1 MCFSLFYAVNNFLS
15 FVRNLQYKDSPF
27 SLFDRESDGVFVVTG
42 HHHCDPSLASVVDL
56 GHYFL
61 HNAVVAMG
69 GGVKGRLDRI
79 LVTNGGSSLSLLQ
92 YRDRH

>member
-1 MCFSLFYAVNNFLS
+1 MDLLNKSK
-15 FVRNLQYKDSPF
+15 YKDSRS
-27 SLFDRESDGVFVVTG
+27 SLFDTESDSVFVVTC
-42 HHHCDPSLASVVDL
+42 HHDCDPSLGSVVDL

>member
-1 MCFSLFYAVNNFLS
+1 MDLS
-15 FVRNLQYKDSPF
+15 NKSIYKDSPS
-27 SLFDRESDGVFVVTG
+27 SLFDTESDSVFVVTG
-42 HHHCDPSLASVVDL
+42 HHDCDPSLGSVVDL